1 LKDAKVLYDNSS
13 KTADEVCKV
22 VGVGIAVVF
31 RPLGGFRK
39 RRSPAIRKSL
49 RNSIKP
55 KNGSYLAIRGHVAR
69 SFWGRGGM
77 ILATI

>member
-1 LKDAKVLYDNSS
+1 LNVPSAQN
-13 KTADEVCKV
+13 TNTNH
-22 VGVGIAVVF
+22 
-31 RPLGGFRK
+31 
-39 RRSPAIRKSL
+39 SL
-49 RNSIKP
+49 TTSLNWNIKPTLINEP